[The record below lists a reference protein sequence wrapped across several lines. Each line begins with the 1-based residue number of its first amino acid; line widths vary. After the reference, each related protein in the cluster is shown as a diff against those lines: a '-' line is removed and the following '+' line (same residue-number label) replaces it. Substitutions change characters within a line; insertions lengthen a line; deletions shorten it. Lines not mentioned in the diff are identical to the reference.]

1 MSADNYKEILEE
13 VVEKLSNIESI
24 KEIDI
29 LNIKESMSTLENL
42 MTDTQ
47 AKLNFQEI
55 KEKLENLSF
64 QMDNCNETLLKD
76 LYNDINDLK
85 QTSNN
90 VSQYIENLQNIQNM
104 ALTSAEFEEYQK
116 QQLDLALKTNENLFN
131 ELNAIKENALTGTQ
145 DGVNNSNVKQIEE
158 QLQTLHQNL
167 TGYIKQLT
175 DKFAETPNIDEI
187 SGVLSDLNTVNQKNI
202 KETNTLIKG
211 LQTKFEK
218 FQNTE
223 FENQMAKIA
232 EIYDSLGIIHA
243 WIEKVGF
250 LNKSIENVYSRLGAN
265 IDFDDVSDKVDI
277 IYENITA
284 LNDWTQK
291 IDNVDT
297 SIGDIQTKISAL
309 SEFMDD
315 SKNISKTLNSLK
327 EIFDNTFSANTDFED
342 LSDKMDIVY
351 ENISALNQWA
361 TQIDKINEKTDKI
374 IDSDKQE
381 LLNDK
386 VDKINEKVDTLHKS
400 FFSEMISSKIDIVYE
415 NISLLNEWVNKINE
429 LSTESKKLDT
439 KLSQINN
446 SLNLKINEI
455 SEKLTLANDELNEK
469 LTKANDEIN
478 EKLTLANNTLTDIP
492 DLKDKLEDLSWELNT
507 LMHSTKED
515 TDSYLYTLLDIESD
529 FIKLNKI
536 LDDNNKTTLQD
547 ITSIKEKFEELNE
560 DISSIS
566 VRTNKLILSA
576 DDANKDFKMYLD
588 SFKNVIQELEIQRKE
603 FNPELKFNLLGTRL
617 TELVQLMQKNLEAN
631 KNINNAFIYLAEW
644 IDATGSVLNAMS
656 ENIEQIQKEANHDE
670 IIETAKNNAETIT
683 SEIKDVKETVDNVQ
697 NNIIENIKS
706 ETASTN
712 ENIARIESILTENIK
727 SDMVDSMTRHKQLEK
742 LIGENLK
749 SEIGA
754 SVSKIENLENVIN
767 TVKNEDI
774 SEVKSL
780 LTGVMVQLNT
790 ALTPDIDSL
799 NERIDKL
806 TEENNNKYTVLEE
819 MLQKKVSLQ
828 AKQISSLETKIN
840 DMSAKFDKLIEVM
853 SEDKSYEIKDI
864 LNYIAAQT
872 AAANETLQNQ
882 QNTSAVVNEV
892 AQKLSSFDANLNK
905 IVSYIEEE

>member
-13 VVEKLSNIESI
+13 VVEKLSNLDNV
-24 KEIDI
+24 KEMDI
-29 LNIKESMSTLENL
+29 LNIKESLSTLENL

-47 AKLNFQEI
+47 AKLNFQDI

-85 QTSNN
+85 QSSSN
-90 VSQYIENLQNIQNM
+90 VSQYIENLQNVQNL

-116 QQLDLALKTNENLFN
+116 QQLDLALKTNENIVN
-131 ELNAIKENALTGTQ
+131 ELNALKENAVTATGE
-145 DGVNNSNVKQIEE
+145 GVNKESIKQIEALLE
-158 QLQTLHQNL
+158 NLHQDL
-167 TGYIKQLT
+167 TGYIKQIT
-175 DKFAETPNIDEI
+175 DKLSETPNIDDI
-187 SGVLSDLNTVNQKNI
+187 GGILSDLNSVNQKNI
-202 KETNTLIKG
+202 KETNSLIKG
-211 LQTKFEK
+211 LQNKFDK

-265 IDFDDVSDKVDI
+265 IDFDDVADKIDI
-277 IYENITA
+277 LYENVTS

-291 IDNVDT
+291 IDSVD
-297 SIGDIQTKISAL
+297 SSMSDIQSKIAAL
-309 SEFMDD
+309 SDFMDD
-315 SKNISKTLNSLK
+315 SKNISKIIRALK
-327 EIFDNTFSANTDFED
+327 DNFDNVFSSNPDFED
-342 LSDKMDIVY
+342 LSNKMDIVY
-351 ENISALNQWA
+351 ENLS
-361 TQIDKINEKTDKI
+361 TINEWTA
-374 IDSDKQE
+374 
-381 LLNDK
+381 K
-386 VDKINEKVDTLHKS
+386 VDKIDEKIDSLSSINEVTAKVDEIDEKIDFLSPINEVTAKVDEIDEKIDSLHKS
-400 FFSEMISSKIDIVYE
+400 FYEEMIASKVDVIYE
-415 NISLLNEWVNKINE
+415 NITLLNDWANKINN
-429 LSTESKKLDT
+429 LSDQSKKLDN
-439 KLSQINN
+439 KLTQTNDN
-446 SLNLKINEI
+446 LNLKI
-455 SEKLTLANDELNEK
+455 
-469 LTKANDEIN
+469 DEIN
-478 EKLTLANNTLTDIP
+478 EKLSKATETINSIP

-529 FIKLNKI
+529 FIKLNKV
-536 LDDNNKTTLQD
+536 LDDNTKSTSAD
-547 ITSIKEKFEELNE
+547 ILSIKEKFEELNE

-576 DDANKDFKMYLD
+576 DDANKEFKTYLD
-588 SFKNVIQELEIQRKE
+588 SFKNVIQELETQRKE

-617 TELVQLMQKNLEAN
+617 TELVNLMQKNLEAN

-644 IDATGSVLNAMS
+644 IDATGSALNAMS
-656 ENIEQIQKEANHDE
+656 ENIEQIKKEANHNE
-670 IIETAKNNAETIT
+670 IIETAKNNAESII
-683 SEIKDVKETVDNVQ
+683 SEIKDVKETVDNAQ

-706 ETASTN
+706 ETANTN

-727 SDMVDSMTRHKQLEK
+727 SDMVDSIKRHKQLES
-742 LIGENLK
+742 LICENIK

-767 TVKNEDI
+767 AVKNEDI
-774 SEVKSL
+774 SEIKSL

-806 TEENNNKYTVLEE
+806 TEENNNKYTALEE
-819 MLQKKVSLQ
+819 MLQKKVSMQ
-828 AKQISSLETKIN
+828 AKQINSLETKIN
-840 DMSAKFDKLIEVM
+840 DMSAKFDKLVEVM

-892 AQKLSSFDANLNK
+892 AQKLSSFDTNLNK